1 MACAMA
7 LCTAAC
13 STPPAAKVDK
23 LARRAGLSRDI
34 VQGGEFRHVVYRKDS
49 FAPGDE
55 LHVYIDGDGL
65 AYRSRYLPSA
75 DPTPADPL
83 ALELMLK
90 DPAPALY
97 LGRPCYL
104 GLVQDDGCNVSYWTL
119 RRFSPEVVS
128 SMSQVLR
135 ARIDA
140 AGVKRVT
147 LIGYSGGAALALLIA
162 DDISEVN
169 RVVTVAGNL
178 DVAGWVRL
186 HRYTPLAGSL
196 DPLTDERRRTD
207 VMRIH
212 YAGAQDENIPPA
224 MTTAAA
230 AKLGGRVIVIKDFTH
245 ECCWASVWPTVLQ
258 DLNTNP

>member
-1 MACAMA
+1 MA
-7 LCTAAC
+7 LCAAAC

-23 LARRAGLSRDI
+23 LARRAGLSREI
-34 VQGGEFRHVVYRKDS
+34 VRGGEFRHVLYRRAVL
-49 FAPGDE
+49 APAEE

-65 AYRSRYLPSA
+65 AYRSLYLPSE
-75 DPTPADPL
+75 DPTSAEPL

-104 GLVQDDGCNVSYWTL
+104 GLVQDDECNVSYWTL

-128 SMSQVLR
+128 SMTHVLR

-140 AGVKRVT
+140 AGAKRVT

-162 DDISEVN
+162 DNIPEVN
-169 RVVTVAGNL
+169 RIVTVAGNL

-186 HRYTPLAGSL
+186 HGYTPLAGSL
-196 DPLTDERRRTD
+196 DPFTDERRRTD
-207 VMRIH
+207 VLQVH

-224 MTTAAA
+224 MIKAAA
-230 AKLGGRVIVIKDFTH
+230 AKLGGRVLIVKDFTH
-245 ECCWASVWPTVLQ
+245 DCCWTSIWPAVLKDLTV
-258 DLNTNP
+258 DR